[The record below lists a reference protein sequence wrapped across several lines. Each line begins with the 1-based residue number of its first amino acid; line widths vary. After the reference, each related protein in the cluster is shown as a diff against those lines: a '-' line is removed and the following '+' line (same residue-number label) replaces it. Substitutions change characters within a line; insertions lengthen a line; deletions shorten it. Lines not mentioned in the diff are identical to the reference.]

1 MVKEGVY
8 LEEKKSTVGV
18 ACTAKTV
25 VFKSLWATREI
36 GEDKVVLQLLDD
48 KGQPTGL
55 VERFTPGEMAERFT
69 YRPLKPEAWSAL
81 KAKLLASKPGPDSR
95 PAAAGVKKPAVD
107 KKKAAPRGWWD
118 T

>member
-18 ACTAKTV
+18 ASTAKTV
-25 VFKSLWATREI
+25 VFRSLWATREI
-36 GEDKVVLQLLDD
+36 GEDEVVLQLLDD

-55 VERFTPGEMAERFT
+55 VERLAPGEMAERFT
-69 YRPLKPEAWSAL
+69 YRSLKPEVWSAL
-81 KAKLLASKPGPDSR
+81 KAKLLANKPGLGPR
-95 PAAAGVKKPAVD
+95 QAAGGVKKPAVD